1 MMKYMMINKTLIK
14 IMKEKV
20 WDLEIV
26 IEVVSMEVD
35 PMLIKVIEVE
45 IWLVEYNLFM
55 IIHKVT

>member
-1 MMKYMMINKTLIK
+1 MKYMMINKTLIK

-20 WDLEIV
+20 WGLEIV